1 MATKRKSISKKLR
14 FDVFKRDEFE
24 CQYCGAHP
32 PSVIL
37 HVDHIHP
44 VFDGGDNSID
54 NLITSCESC
63 NLGKGKGLLTDVP
76 ESIKVK
82 AKKIQES
89 ELQIKG
95 YMDIL
100 SCKRERIESESWLI
114 AAALSGVQRVERHGT
129 VELLS
134 IRRFLEKLHYFE
146 VLDAANIAFS
156 KFHYPTPK
164 KFRYFC
170 GVCWNKIKEQNGAF

>member
-1 MATKRKSISKKLR
+1 MAGKRKAISKKLR

-44 VFDGGDNSID
+44 VIEGGDNSID

-63 NLGKGKGLLTDVP
+63 NLGKGRGLLTDVP
-76 ESIKVK
+76 EGIKDK
-82 AKKIQES
+82 AKKIAES
-89 ELQIKG
+89 ELQMKG
-95 YMDIL
+95 YMDIVAA
-100 SCKRERIESESWLI
+100 KRDRIDAEAWKV
-114 AAALSGVQRVERHGT
+114 AAALDGVDYVKTYNT
-129 VELLS
+129 VQLMS
-134 IRRFLEKLHYFE
+134 IKRFLEKLNYFD

-156 KFHYPTPK
+156 KFYYPTNK
-164 KFRYFC
+164 RFKYFC
-170 GVCWNKIKEQNGAF
+170 GICWNKLKAE